1 MKMMIKYIV
10 RVETANHGDFKIHTE
25 AESCREAE
33 SIACQCVRTQFTN
46 EIVSANDWPV
56 DSFD

>member
-1 MKMMIKYIV
+1 MIKYIV

-46 EIVSANDWPV
+46 EIVSANGWPV